1 MMSRRNYRKR
11 RTSQDE
17 DDSNEPQST
26 SDLLEERKEIQKYR
40 KRPKGVSAVGLALG
54 KELPPEE
61 SVVNDPFK
69 LKTGGLVQMNH
80 LIQDRDRDR
89 DDEGTG
95 LTVNI
100 GANFAAETNRRDEDT
115 MMLKYIEEEMTKRKG
130 ADKSNQQNDKNK

>member
-1 MMSRRNYRKR
+1 MSRRNYRKR
-11 RTSQDE
+11 RVTEEE
-17 DDSNEPQST
+17 DNQNEEDPT
-26 SDLLEERKEIQKYR
+26 TDLLEERKEIQKFR

-69 LKTGGLVQMNH
+69 LKTGGLVQMND

-89 DDEGTG
+89 DDEGMG
-95 LTVNI
+95 MSVNI

-115 MMLKYIEEEMTKRKG
+115 MMLKYIEEEMTRRKG
-130 ADKSNQQNDKNK
+130 AEKNNSDDTQNK

>member
-1 MMSRRNYRKR
+1 MSRRNYRKR
-11 RTSQDE
+11 RVAEDE
-17 DDSNEPQST
+17 DDANEQVST
-26 SDLLEERKEIQKYR
+26 TDLLEERKEIQKFR

-61 SVVNDPFK
+61 SAVNDPFK
-69 LKTGGLVQMNH
+69 MKTGGLIQMND

-95 LTVNI
+95 MSVNI

-130 ADKSNQQNDKNK
+130 SDQDDKDDPKNK

>member
-1 MMSRRNYRKR
+1 MSRRNYRKR
-11 RTSQDE
+11 RVSEEE
-17 DDSNEPQST
+17 DDTSEFNST
-26 SDLLEERKEIQKYR
+26 SDLLEERKEIQKFR

-61 SVVNDPFK
+61 SVISDPFK
-69 LKTGGLVQMNH
+69 LKTGGLVQMND

-89 DDEGTG
+89 DDEGMG
-95 LTVNI
+95 MSVNI

-130 ADKSNQQNDKNK
+130 ANKNAQDDPKNK